1 MYKKITEFLTN
12 LFRKDISLKI
22 ISIVLAI
29 GVWAAVSITE
39 YPIIETTFY
48 NIPMTISMEGTYA
61 QANQLDTVNPPS
73 QTVTLTISGERGKIG
88 SLKAEDFTAWLDMS
102 TVMLPREYNLP
113 VRVTCTADSEFDV
126 KSIEPSS
133 LRVSFDKIVS
143 KEFEVS
149 PLLENASIAAGY
161 MSGDPIVTPSTV
173 TVTGPQ
179 NTINTITDARVKVS
193 PNRVLDSTY
202 DFTSDQIVLYNGNSV
217 LADTSSL
224 SFDKTS
230 FSVQI
235 PVFVR
240 KTLPLDVDIINAP
253 ENFDL
258 DYFREQLTYS
268 VNELTIAAPN
278 DKINER
284 ESLSIGTINMREV
297 DKGSR
302 FEFRTEN
309 FLPEGYENLSQTD
322 VITVT
327 CPSEGIAAKPIVI
340 MGKDIQFVNRPPQ
353 FEFTPVVSGLTI
365 SLVGDE
371 EQIAEISSADIT
383 AQIDLFDFDMEEGD
397 KNLPVDII
405 IFSYDK
411 VWFSGKDGVATPKIY
426 VTARYIEIEE

>member
-1 MYKKITEFLTN
+1 MFKKFSDKITE

-48 NIPMTISMEGTYA
+48 NIPTTLSAEGTYA
-61 QANQLDTVNPPS
+61 QANQLSAVNPPE
-73 QTVTLTISGERGKIG
+73 QTVTVTISGERGKIG
-88 SLKAEDFTAWLDMS
+88 SLKAEDLTAWLDMS

-113 VRVTCTADSEFDV
+113 VKISCQTDAEFEV

-133 LRVSFDKIVS
+133 VRVSFDKIVS
-143 KEFEVS
+143 REFTVT
-149 PLLENASIAAGY
+149 PLVENASVAAGY

-179 NTINTITDARVKVS
+179 NTVGSITDVRVKVS

-202 DFTSDQIVLYNGNSV
+202 DFTSDEMILYNKNSV
-217 LADTSSL
+217 IADNSLL
-224 SFDKTS
+224 SFDKTG

-253 ENFDL
+253 ENFDV
-258 DYFREQLTYS
+258 DYFRRQLIYS
-268 VNELTIAAPN
+268 IDELTIAAPN

-297 DKGSR
+297 DVGSR

-309 FLPEGYENLSQTD
+309 FLPEGYENLSQIDT
-322 VITVT
+322 ITVT
-327 CPSEGIAAKPIVI
+327 CPSEGIAKKPIVI

-353 FEFTPVVSGLTI
+353 FDFTPVVSGITV

-426 VTARYIEIEE
+426 VTAKYVEIE

>member
-1 MYKKITEFLTN
+1 MLKELSTRLTELV
-12 LFRKDISLKI
+12 RKDISLKI
-22 ISIVLAI
+22 ISILLAV

-48 NIPMTISMEGTYA
+48 NIPTTLSPEGTFA
-61 QANQLDTVNPPS
+61 QANQLSAVNAPE
-73 QTVTLTISGERGKIG
+73 QTVTVTISGERGKIG
-88 SLKAEDFTAWLDMS
+88 GIKAEDLTAWLDMS

-113 VRVTCTADSEFDV
+113 VKISCREETEFEI

-133 LRVSFDKIVS
+133 VRVSFDKIISRELPVT
-143 KEFEVS
+143 
-149 PLLENASIAAGY
+149 PLVENASVAPGY
-161 MSGDPIVTPSTV
+161 MSGDPIVTPSAV

-179 NTINTITDARVKVS
+179 NTVGSITDVRVRVS
-193 PNRVLDSTY
+193 PDRVLDSTY
-202 DFTSDQIVLYNGNSV
+202 DFSTDEMILYNRNSV
-217 LADTSSL
+217 IADTGML

-258 DYFREQLTYS
+258 DYFRSQLIYS
-268 VNELTIAAPN
+268 IDELTIAAPN

-297 DKGSR
+297 DVGSR
-302 FEFRTEN
+302 FEFSTEK
-309 FLPEGYENLSQTD
+309 FLPEGYENLSQIDT
-322 VITVT
+322 ITVT
-327 CPSEGIAAKPIVI
+327 CPSRGLAKKPIVI

-353 FEFTPVVSGLTI
+353 FDFVPVVSGITV

-371 EQIAEISSADIT
+371 KQIAEISSADIT

-405 IFSYDK
+405 IFSYDR

-426 VTARYIEIEE
+426 VTAKYIEIE

>member
-1 MYKKITEFLTN
+1 MIKKISEFLTE
-12 LFRKDISLKI
+12 LFRRDISLKI
-22 ISIVLAI
+22 ISIVLAV

-48 NIPMTISMEGTYA
+48 NIPMTLSMEGTYA
-61 QANQLDTVNPPS
+61 QANQLDAVNAPS
-73 QTVTLTISGERGKIG
+73 QTVTVTISGERGQIG
-88 SLKAEDFTAWLDMS
+88 NIKAEDMTAWLDMS

-113 VRVTCTADSEFDV
+113 VRISCAADSEYEI

-133 LRVSFDKIVS
+133 VRVTFDKIIS
-143 KEFEVS
+143 KEFDVT
-149 PLLENASIAAGY
+149 PLVENASIAAGY

-179 NTINTITDARVKVS
+179 NTVNSITDVRVRVS
-193 PNRVLDSTY
+193 PNRVLDSSY
-202 DFTSDQIVLYNGNSV
+202 DFTSDQLVLYNRNSV
-217 LADTSSL
+217 IADTGQL
-224 SFDKTS
+224 SFNKTS

-240 KTLPLDVDIINAP
+240 KTLPLEVDIINAP

-268 VNELTIAAPN
+268 IDELTIAAPN

-302 FEFRTEN
+302 FEFSTEK
-309 FLPEGYENLSQTD
+309 FLPEGYENLTQIDT
-322 VITVT
+322 ITVT
-327 CPSEGIAAKPIVI
+327 CPAEGISTKPIVI

-353 FEFTPVVSGLTI
+353 FDFTPVVSGLTV

-371 EQIAEISSADIT
+371 KQIAEISSADIT

-426 VTARYIEIEE
+426 VTAKYIEMGD